1 MKIIKNICIALI
13 LLLIGIMPIKTK
25 AIELD
30 SKESTKDYKILIDP
44 GHGEW
49 DGGAKTKNGTIEKDI
64 NLQVSLK
71 LRDALKKE
79 GYTVYM
85 TREDDTSLSNKKKDD
100 LQLRCEKK
108 KETECDMFISVHQN
122 MFTSGSSKGL
132 QVWYSSDEIS
142 KRLAE
147 SIQETVKETL
157 QTTNHRVAKDAKKA
171 YKILRDGYE
180 GANIIIECGFLS
192 NNDDEQ
198 NLKNDS
204 YQDKLVDSITKGINK
219 YIEEKPEKPILE

>member
-1 MKIIKNICIALI
+1 MKIFKNICIALM
-13 LLLIGIMPIKTK
+13 LFLVGIMPIEAN
-25 AIELD
+25 AIQLE

-44 GHGEW
+44 GHGDW

-64 NLQVSLK
+64 NLQISLK

-79 GYTVYM
+79 GYNVYM

-108 KETECDMFISVHQN
+108 KETKCDMFISIHQN

-157 QTTNHRVAKDAKKA
+157 QPANHRVAKDAKKS
-171 YKILRDGYE
+171 YKILRDGYN
-180 GANIIIECGFLS
+180 GANIIVECGFLS
-192 NNDDEQ
+192 NGDDEQ

-204 YQDKLVDSITKGINK
+204 YQSKLVDSMVKGINK
-219 YIEEKPEKPILE
+219 YIEEKPSKPILE

>member
-1 MKIIKNICIALI
+1 MKIFKNICIALM
-13 LLLIGIMPIKTK
+13 LFLVGIMPIEAN
-25 AIELD
+25 AIQLE

-44 GHGEW
+44 GHGDW

-64 NLQVSLK
+64 NLQISLK

-79 GYTVYM
+79 GYNVYM

-108 KETECDMFISVHQN
+108 KETKCDMFISIHQN

-157 QTTNHRVAKDAKKA
+157 QPANHRVAKDAKKS
-171 YKILRDGYE
+171 YKILRDGYN
-180 GANIIIECGFLS
+180 GANIIVECGFLS
-192 NNDDEQ
+192 NGDDEQ
-198 NLKNDS
+198 NLNNDS
-204 YQDKLVDSITKGINK
+204 YQSKLVDSIVKGINK
-219 YIEEKPEKPILE
+219 YIEEKPSKPILE

>member
-1 MKIIKNICIALI
+1 MKIFKNICIAI
-13 LLLIGIMPIKTK
+13 MLLLMGITPIETN
-25 AIELD
+25 ATQLD

-44 GHGEW
+44 GHGDW
-49 DGGAKTKNGTIEKDI
+49 DGGAKSKNGTVEKDI
-64 NLQVSLK
+64 NLQISLK

-85 TREDDTSLSNKKKDD
+85 TREEDTSLSNKKKDD

-108 KETECDMFISVHQN
+108 KETKCDMFISIHQN
-122 MFTSGSSKGL
+122 MFTSGSSKGT
-132 QVWYSSDEIS
+132 QVWYSSDEKS
-142 KRLAE
+142 KELAE
-147 SIQETVKETL
+147 SIQSAVKETI
-157 QTTNHRVAKDAKKA
+157 QPANHRLAKDAKKA
-171 YKILRDGYE
+171 YKILRDGYD
-180 GANIIIECGFLS
+180 GANVIVECGFLS

-204 YQDKLVDSITKGINK
+204 YQNKLVDSITKGINK

>member
-1 MKIIKNICIALI
+1 MKIFKNICMAIM
-13 LLLIGIMPIKTK
+13 LLLMGITPIETN
-25 AIELD
+25 ATQLD

-44 GHGEW
+44 GHGDW
-49 DGGAKTKNGTIEKDI
+49 DGGAKSKNGTVEKDI
-64 NLQVSLK
+64 NLQISLK

-85 TREDDTSLSNKKKDD
+85 TREEDTSLSNKKKDD

-108 KETECDMFISVHQN
+108 KETKCDMFISIHQN
-122 MFTSGSSKGL
+122 MFTSGSSKGT
-132 QVWYSSDEIS
+132 QVWYSSDEKS
-142 KRLAE
+142 KELAE
-147 SIQETVKETL
+147 SIQSAVKETI
-157 QTTNHRVAKDAKKA
+157 QPANHRLAKDAKKA
-171 YKILRDGYE
+171 YKILRDGYD
-180 GANIIIECGFLS
+180 GANVIVECGFLS

-204 YQDKLVDSITKGINK
+204 YQNKLVDSITKGINK

>member
-1 MKIIKNICIALI
+1 MKILKNICIALM
-13 LLLIGIMPIKTK
+13 LLLIGVIPIEAS
-25 AIELD
+25 AIQLD

-64 NLQVSLK
+64 NLQISLK
-71 LRDALKKE
+71 LRDKLNKE

-85 TREDDTSLSNKKKDD
+85 TRDDDTALSNKKKDD

-108 KETECDMFISVHQN
+108 KETKCDMFISIHQN
-122 MFTSGSSKGL
+122 MFTSGSSKGT
-132 QVWYSSDEIS
+132 QVWYSSDEMS

-157 QTTNHRVAKDAKKA
+157 QPANHRVAKDAKKA
-171 YKILRDGYE
+171 YKILRDGYD
-180 GANIIIECGFLS
+180 GANVIVECGFLS
-192 NNDDEQ
+192 NCDDEQ
-198 NLKNDS
+198 NLKDAS
-204 YQDKLVDSITKGINK
+204 YQNKLVDSIVKGINR
-219 YIEEKPEKPILE
+219 YIEEKPSKPILE